1 MYHTSHIP
9 ASMRHYI
16 LALMRH
22 YILASMRHD
31 ILAPMRHYCI
41 NAKWHFCI
49 NASLHSSINLNTNP
63 HYITLQDTNAIGFSS
78 NLNYMAQSD
87 LLWVL
92 CLSSRCSSN
101 KAIANN
107 LLFKSSTFYKII
119 SQYFF
124 FKNEGIYREPQDE
137 RRVPCSSLLK
147 VRKKCL
153 QRFNWSLIFLSRLVK

>member
-1 MYHTSHIP
+1 MPHTSHIP
-9 ASMRHYI
+9 ASMRHYILASMRHYI

-31 ILAPMRHYCI
+31 ILAPMRQYCI

-124 FKNEGIYREPQDE
+124 LRTKEYIGSLKMNDE
-137 RRVPCSSLLK
+137 CHALAFSK
-147 VRKKCL
+147 
-153 QRFNWSLIFLSRLVK
+153 